1 MIAATAIDALA
12 HDHMASQVQQ
22 VARIQAALAAL
33 WDRTMDPADIDG
45 SFVRFQ
51 VLADRLIKSAR
62 RRGEIDAQT
71 YYEQVRLLSGYLDPL
86 PDVPSLGAG
95 TRANRAS
102 LHATSVA
109 TAKRKI
115 AEGMPAEEAMTAAKA
130 AMLRAA
136 KRRILEASR
145 MRVVRLSEA
154 DDNAR
159 GWARVSDGR
168 PCAFCAMLV
177 SRGPVYAADTVRFRA
192 HDGCGCSAK
201 PVFDNDPAKGWSP
214 EARALRSLWDGVD
227 DETGQHGSYDWRST
241 YNRAMRDPRSDAF
254 RALTGEVALAA

>member
-1 MIAATAIDALA
+1 VIDATTIDALA

-51 VLADRLIKSAR
+51 ALADRLIKSAR

-71 YYEQVRLLSGYLDPL
+71 YYEQVRLLSGYVGDL
-86 PDVPSLGAG
+86 PEVASVGAG
-95 TRANRAS
+95 TRANRAA
-102 LHATSVA
+102 LHATGVA
-109 TAKRKI
+109 AAKRKI
-115 AEGMPAEEAMTAAKA
+115 AEGAPAEEALVAARA
-130 AMLRAA
+130 AMLRSA

-145 MRVVRLSEA
+145 QRVLRLSEA

-168 PCAFCAMLV
+168 PCYFCAMLV
-177 SRGPVYAADTVRFRA
+177 SRGPVYSAATARFQA

-201 PVFDNDPAKGWSP
+201 PVFVNDPAKGWSP
-214 EARALRSLWDGVD
+214 EARALRSLWDGQD
-227 DETGQHGSYDWRST
+227 AETGQNGSYDWRAT
-241 YNRAMRDPRSDAF
+241 YARAMSDPRSEAF